1 MMLQRGAMAS
11 EKGPA
16 FAKPVLGTAWDPA
29 QAFCPLASPVG
40 SGGSQD
46 NEMGT
51 NVDAEGAVV
60 CFGDAQS
67 IGETSPLAGGL

>member
-29 QAFCPLASPVG
+29 QAFCPLASP
-40 SGGSQD
+40 
-46 NEMGT
+46 
-51 NVDAEGAVV
+51 AVPLQ
-60 CFGDAQS
+60 FATEQS
-67 IGETSPLAGGL
+67 SI